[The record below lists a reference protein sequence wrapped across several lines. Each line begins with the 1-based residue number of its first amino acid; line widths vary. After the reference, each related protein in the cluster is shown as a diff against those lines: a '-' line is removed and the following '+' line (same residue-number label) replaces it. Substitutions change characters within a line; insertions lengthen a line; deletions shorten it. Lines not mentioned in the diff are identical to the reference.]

1 MKNEIGFT
9 PLTLNENISTYL
21 IGKKKFL
28 VQPVFSKIAKE
39 TLGTIL
45 LRMIQSDIE
54 YFYKD
59 RAS

>member
-1 MKNEIGFT
+1 MKTEIENNNNT
-9 PLTLNENISTYL
+9 PYETISTYL

-28 VQPVFSKIAKE
+28 VQPVFSKIGNE
-39 TLGTIL
+39 TLGTVL

-54 YFYKD
+54 YSQKD